1 MFEHIISLSDEEL
14 YRYLFTAQ
22 EIEALI
28 GKPELQISN
37 AITNF
42 SIMCTEDHL
51 TTIPWVGEWYC
62 KHRLRLNALDK
73 IVK

>member
-28 GKPELQISN
+28 GKPKLQISN

-42 SIMCTEDHL
+42 SIMSTDDHL

-62 KHRLRLNALDK
+62 KQRLRLNALDK
-73 IVK
+73 IIK